1 MLQSFRPSRRD
12 VIRAGAAGAALLLGG
27 RLPAFEDRTSAKL
40 PLRMLGKT
48 GVKVPILGLGTVSI
62 GNMNERR
69 EAETLLNKAID
80 MGVTYID
87 TAPPS
92 TSKAF
97 FTGYGKAQRYL
108 NGVLKERRK
117 EVFLVTKCLETESE
131 KALALLKKNLEELGV
146 DQVDLV
152 HSHSI
157 GHAVYDFDALVGD
170 KGTMA
175 ALEKAKTDGLARY
188 VGMTGHNR
196 PEKFVKVLE
205 RRSIDAMMNAVNIV
219 DRHTYSFEDVV
230 WPVARKKQV
239 GLVAM
244 KVMAGGIVSCKMP
257 EELRQASLRFA
268 LGVEGVAVAVVGIR
282 TQKELEQNVQWAKDF
297 KPLTAEESKDLKKKT
312 VELAKQWGA
321 HLDRLDAN
329 GEKSRP
335 LVNT

>member
-1 MLQSFRPSRRD
+1 MTRPQHPSRRD
-12 VIRAGAAGAALLLGG
+12 IIRAGAAGAALLFGG
-27 RLPAFEDRTSAKL
+27 NLPAFEDRTSAKL

-62 GNMNERR
+62 GNLTEKKDA
-69 EAETLLNKAID
+69 EAMLNKAID
-80 MGVTYID
+80 LGITYID
-87 TAPPS
+87 TAPPA
-92 TSKAF
+92 TSKAL

-108 NGVLKERRK
+108 NGILKERRK
-117 EVFLVTKCLETESE
+117 EVFLVTKCLETEAD

-157 GHAVYDFDALVGD
+157 GHAVYDFDALIGD

-175 ALEKAKTDGLARY
+175 ALEKAKKDGLAKF

-205 RRSIDAMMNAVNIV
+205 KRSIDAMMNAVNIV

-230 WPVARKKQV
+230 WPVARKKEV

-244 KVMAGGIVSCKMP
+244 KVMGGGIVSCKMP
-257 EELRQASLRFA
+257 EELRRASLHFA
-268 LGVEGVAVAVVGIR
+268 LGVEGVAVAVVGMR
-282 TQKELEQNVQWAKDF
+282 TEKELEQNVEWAKEF
-297 KPLTAEESKDLKKKT
+297 KPLTADESKELKKKT
-312 VELAKQWGA
+312 VELAKSWGA